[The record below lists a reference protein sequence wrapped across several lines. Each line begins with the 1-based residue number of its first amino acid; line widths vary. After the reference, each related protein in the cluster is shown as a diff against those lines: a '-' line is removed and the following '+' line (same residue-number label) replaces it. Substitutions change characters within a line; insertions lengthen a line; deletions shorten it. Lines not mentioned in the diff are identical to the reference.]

1 MGGSCLCF
9 ACFADFLLV
18 VILVLNSVVRCGSCV
33 VYVCVLC
40 FCLALVSVWYGYV
53 CIVFECVLF
62 GFLIW

>member
-18 VILVLNSVVRCGSCV
+18 VVLMLNSVVGCGSCV

-40 FCLALVSVWYGYV
+40 FCLALVVVWYGMFV
-53 CIVFECVLF
+53 LCLNVFCL
-62 GFLIW
+62 GF